1 MRTDYL
7 NMSSPDDFETAPAEY
22 VDALDPSMVVVDSG
36 SAAVTAPSDSAA
48 EVKANQ
54 NEENTGATAAETSE
68 KVDQTEVEKKDDD
81 DTTEVGVTTTT
92 PSIADTAATANI
104 ASTSGA
110 SVTEPTTDDTAAD
123 EKKEQVSGP
132 PLSNMKFYLNR
143 DADAHDSLNDI
154 DQLAR
159 LIRANGGEVLDSKPR
174 ESKENV
180 FIVSP
185 YNHTNLPTVTPTY
198 IKACC
203 QSNSLLNMENYLVPY
218 DNFREVVD
226 SRLQE
231 ESHSNGVDNSNSN
244 SDNKD
249 SIRPKTEII
258 STNTNGATE
267 DSTSEKVMVDAEQQA
282 RLQEQAQLLRQHVSS
297 TASITSGGHN
307 DLVQIE
313 QPQKDT
319 SNNNNSNVN
328 DEDNDLLTQDNNP
341 QTADEGNASFQAQ
354 RSMISRSALPSHN
367 KASFTDEEDEFILD
381 VVRKNPTRRTT
392 HTLYDEIS
400 HYVPNHTG
408 NSIRHRFRVYL
419 SKRLEYVYEVDKFG
433 KLVRDDDGNLIKT
446 KVLPPSIKRKFS
458 ADEDYT
464 LAIAVKKQFYRDLF
478 QIDPD
483 TGRSL
488 ITDEDTPTAIARRN
502 MTMDPNHVPGS
513 EPNFAAYRT
522 QSRRGPIAREFFKH
536 FAEEH
541 ATHTE
546 NAWRDRFRKFLL
558 AYGIDDY
565 ISYYEAEKAQNRE
578 PEPMKNL
585 TNRPKRPGVPT
596 PGNYNS
602 AAKRARNYSS
612 QRNVQPTANAA
623 SANAAAAA
631 AAAASNSY
639 AIPENELLD
648 EDTMN
653 FISSLKNDLS
663 NISNSLP
670 FEYPHEIAEAIRSD
684 FSNEDIYDNIDPD
697 TISFP
702 PKIATTDLFLPLF
715 FHFGST
721 RQFMDKLH
729 EVISGDY
736 EPSQAEKLV
745 QDLCDETG
753 IRKNFSTSILTCL
766 SGDLMVFPRYFLNM
780 FKDNVNP
787 PPNVPGIWT
796 HDDDESLKSNDQE
809 QIRKLV
815 KKHGTGRMEMRKRFF
830 EKDLL

>member
-1 MRTDYL
+1 
-7 NMSSPDDFETAPAEY
+7 MSSPDDFETAPAEF
-22 VDALDPSMVVVDSG
+22 VDALDPSMVVVDNDP
-36 SAAVTAPSDSAA
+36 AAAAAPSDSAA
-48 EVKANQ
+48 DVKAAQ
-54 NEENTGATAAETSE
+54 NTENPAVDNDEGSE
-68 KVDQTEVEKKDDD
+68 KVDQVEGENKGDNATEASA
-81 DTTEVGVTTTT
+81 TTATSSATDADAVTDITE
-92 PSIADTAATANI
+92 
-104 ASTSGA
+104 ASTVVAAA
-110 SVTEPTTDDTAAD
+110 SVSATDGAAAE
-123 EKKEQVSGP
+123 EKKEQVNAP
-132 PLSNMKFYLNR
+132 PLLNMKFYLNR
-143 DADAHDSLNDI
+143 DADAHDSLNDV

-159 LIRANGGEVLDSKPR
+159 LIRANGGEVLDSKPK
-174 ESKENV
+174 EPKENV

-203 QSNSLLNMENYLVPY
+203 QSNSLLNMDNYLVPY

-226 SRLQE
+226 SRLQDE
-231 ESHSNGVDNSNSN
+231 PNSNSRNDSNSNSN
-244 SDNKD
+244 DPAG
-249 SIRPKTEII
+249 PKIEGV
-258 STNTNGATE
+258 SENSNSATE
-267 DSTSEKVMVDAEQQA
+267 VPNKGKVVVDAKQQA

-297 TASITSGGHN
+297 AASMASSGNN

-313 QPQKDT
+313 QPHADI
-319 SNNNNSNVN
+319 SNNNNSNV
-328 DEDNDLLTQDNNP
+328 DDAENDLLAQDNNG
-341 QTADEGNASFQAQ
+341 QATDEGDSSFQAQ
-354 RSMISRSALPSHN
+354 RPMMSRGTLTSHN

-502 MTMDPNHVPGS
+502 MTMDPNHVPGN

-541 ATHTE
+541 PTHTE

-602 AAKRARNYSS
+602 AAKRARTYGS
-612 QRNVQPTANAA
+612 QRNAQPTANAA

-729 EVISGDY
+729 DVISGDY

-780 FKDNVNP
+780 FKDSVNP

-796 HDDDESLKSNDQE
+796 REDDESLKDNDQE

>member
-1 MRTDYL
+1 
-7 NMSSPDDFETAPAEY
+7 MSSPDDFETAPAEF
-22 VDALDPSMVVVDSG
+22 VDALDPSMVVVG
-36 SAAVTAPSDSAA
+36 NGPAATTAPSDSAA
-48 EVKANQ
+48 DVKADQ
-54 NEENTGATAAETSE
+54 NAENPAVATDGTSE
-68 KVDQTEVEKKDDD
+68 KVDQTKSEKQDEDATEAVVENTASSTGAD
-81 DTTEVGVTTTT
+81 VTATDIVET
-92 PSIADTAATANI
+92 SAAVSAVS
-104 ASTSGA
+104 A
-110 SVTEPTTDDTAAD
+110 TDDAVSE
-123 EKKEQVSGP
+123 EKEEHINAP
-132 PLSNMKFYLNR
+132 PLLNMKFYLNR

-174 ESKENV
+174 EAKENV

-226 SRLQE
+226 SRLQDE
-231 ESHSNGVDNSNSN
+231 PQSNGRNDNDGNGN
-244 SDNKD
+244 D
-249 SIRPKTEII
+249 STGPKTEGI
-258 STNTNGATE
+258 SESA
-267 DSTSEKVMVDAEQQA
+267 DSVAEESSKGKAMVDAEQQA
-282 RLQEQAQLLRQHVSS
+282 RLQEQAQLLRQHVNS
-297 TASITSGGHN
+297 TTSMASGGN
-307 DLVQIE
+307 SDLVQIE
-313 QPQKDT
+313 QPQTDDLN
-319 SNNNNSNVN
+319 SNSNVN
-328 DEDNDLLTQDNNP
+328 GRANDLLPHDSSAQV
-341 QTADEGNASFQAQ
+341 ADEGNASFQAQ
-354 RSMISRSALPSHN
+354 RPMMSRGSLPSHN

-458 ADEDYT
+458 AGEDYT

-502 MTMDPNHVPGS
+502 MTMDPNHVPGN

-602 AAKRARNYSS
+602 AAKRARSYSS
-612 QRNVQPTANAA
+612 QRNTQPTANAA
-623 SANAAAAA
+623 SANAA

-787 PPNVPGIWT
+787 PPHVPGIWT
-796 HDDDESLKSNDQE
+796 HEDDESLKSNDQE

>member
-1 MRTDYL
+1 
-7 NMSSPDDFETAPAEY
+7 MSSPDDFETAPAEF
-22 VDALDPSMVVVDSG
+22 VDALDPSMVVVDNG
-36 SAAVTAPSDSAA
+36 SAAVTTAPGSAA
-48 EVKANQ
+48 DVKADP
-54 NEENTGATAAETSE
+54 NEENPDVASDEVSE
-68 KVDQTEVEKKDDD
+68 KEDQVKIEKKENNATEADVTTTMSVVDTTATTDITKASTVSATSAAVSSTDGTAIEEKKDQI
-81 DTTEVGVTTTT
+81 
-92 PSIADTAATANI
+92 SA
-104 ASTSGA
+104 
-110 SVTEPTTDDTAAD
+110 
-123 EKKEQVSGP
+123 P
-132 PLSNMKFYLNR
+132 PLLNMKFYLNR
-143 DADAHDSLNDI
+143 DADAHDSLNDV

-226 SRLQE
+226 SRLQD
-231 ESHSNGVDNSNSN
+231 ESHSSCRSNSNSN
-244 SDNKD
+244 TNNSVE
-249 SIRPKTEII
+249 PKTETG
-258 STNTNGATE
+258 SKSSNNGVEEPTK
-267 DSTSEKVMVDAEQQA
+267 EKDMIDAEQQA
-282 RLQEQAQLLRQHVSS
+282 RLQEQAQLLRQHVNG
-297 TASITSGGHN
+297 TASMASGGRD

-313 QPQKDT
+313 QPQKDASSN
-319 SNNNNSNVN
+319 SNNIIN
-328 DEDNDLLTQDNNP
+328 DEDNDLLAQDNNA
-341 QTADEGNASFQAQ
+341 QSGEEGNASFQAQ
-354 RSMISRSALPSHN
+354 RSMMSRGALPSHN

-433 KLVRDDDGNLIKT
+433 KLVRDEDGNLIKT

-502 MTMDPNHVPGS
+502 MTMDPNHVPGN

-612 QRNVQPTANAA
+612 QRNAQPTANAA

-631 AAAASNSY
+631 AAVASNSY

-753 IRKNFSTSILTCL
+753 IRKNFSTTILTCL

-796 HDDDESLKSNDQE
+796 HEDDESLKSNDQE
-809 QIRKLV
+809 QIRKLI

>member
-1 MRTDYL
+1 
-7 NMSSPDDFETAPAEY
+7 MSSPDDFETAPAEF
-22 VDALDPSMVVVDSG
+22 VDALDPSMV
-36 SAAVTAPSDSAA
+36 AADNDPTPISAPSDSAA
-48 EVKANQ
+48 DVKTSQ
-54 NEENTGATAAETSE
+54 DVENTAAIEDKATETEGQVEREE
-68 KVDQTEVEKKDDD
+68 KVG
-81 DTTEVGVTTTT
+81 DTTETVLATATSAVVDAAGADIPETTT
-92 PSIADTAATANI
+92 SAAADVDADVDAEADVDADAAAT
-104 ASTSGA
+104 
-110 SVTEPTTDDTAAD
+110 D
-123 EKKEQVSGP
+123 EKKEQENAP
-132 PLSNMKFYLNR
+132 PLLHMKFYLNR
-143 DADAHDSLNDI
+143 DADAHDSLNDV

-159 LIRANGGEVLDSKPR
+159 LIKANGGEVLDTRPR

-226 SRLQE
+226 SRLQDE
-231 ESHSNGVDNSNSN
+231 PQSSGRTDSNSN
-244 SDNKD
+244 DPTV
-249 SIRPKTEII
+249 PKTERV
-258 STNTNGATE
+258 
-267 DSTSEKVMVDAEQQA
+267 SENADNSAEESSKNKVMVDAEQQA

-297 TASITSGGHN
+297 STSMRGDGN
-307 DLVQIE
+307 SDLVQIE
-313 QPQKDT
+313 QPQTDA
-319 SNNNNSNVN
+319 SNNNNV
-328 DEDNDLLTQDNNP
+328 DDGDNDLATQDNNV
-341 QTADEGNASFQAQ
+341 QGDDEGSASFQAQ
-354 RSMISRSALPSHN
+354 RPMMSRGTLPSHN

-502 MTMDPNHVPGS
+502 MTMDPNHVPGN

-602 AAKRARNYSS
+602 AAKRARTYGT
-612 QRNVQPTANAA
+612 QRNAQPTANAA

-715 FHFGST
+715 FHFGNT

-729 EVISGDY
+729 DVISGDY

-787 PPNVPGIWT
+787 PPHVPGIWT
-796 HDDDESLKSNDQE
+796 HEDDESLKSNDQE
-809 QIRKLV
+809 QLRKLV